1 MNQRPPISLPTNL
14 TVERKL
20 DHIRICRQWLSKKSI
35 AIIIFAIGWDYF
47 TISALIKFSN
57 AEPADSGSIKIITI
71 LTLVAVGVTYFA
83 IATLANRTQIT
94 VNRKQLIIKHAP
106 IPWFGNKQLTSSEL
120 IQLFVFERPR
130 EHRTNGE
137 YTPPS
142 FGLRAITKR
151 GKNLL
156 LLTNLDQEQ
165 ALYLEQEIENYLAI
179 KDKPVNRPN
188 EVR

>member
-1 MNQRPPISLPTNL
+1 MNERTPISLPTNL
-14 TVERKL
+14 TVERKFDYL
-20 DHIRICRQWLSKKSI
+20 RICRQWLSKKSI

-94 VNRKQLIIKHAP
+94 ISRKQLIIKHSP
-106 IPWFGNKQLTSSEL
+106 IPWFGNKRIAANEL
-120 IQLFVFERPR
+120 SQLFVFERASN
-130 EHRTNGE
+130 HNTDDQ

-165 ALYLEQEIENYLAI
+165 ALYLEQEIEHYLAI